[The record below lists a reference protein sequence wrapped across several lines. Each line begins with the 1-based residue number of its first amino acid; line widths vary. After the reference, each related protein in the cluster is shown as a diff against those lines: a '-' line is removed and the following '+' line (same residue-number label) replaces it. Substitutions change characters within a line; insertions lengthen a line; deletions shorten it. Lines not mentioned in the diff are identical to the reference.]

1 MVQDVF
7 IFLTGSFAY
16 PVLEL
21 IWRGQTHSSMALAG
35 GICLCLINHI
45 CCDVLE
51 DNNMVSRCMAGSGVI
66 TGVELV
72 LGLLLN
78 RLLGFDIWDYS
89 NVPLNLL
96 GQVCL
101 PYSFLWMGL
110 SLPAMAFCELF
121 RESSLEEHAKRNLR
135 LDERTKKHWNT
146 RSENTTKSIKK
157 AIE

>member
-21 IWRGQTHSSMALAG
+21 LWRGETHSSMALAG

-51 DNNMVSRCMAGSGVI
+51 DSSVVSRCMAGAGII
-66 TGVELV
+66 TGVELL

-78 RLLGFDIWDYS
+78 RLLGFAIWDYS

-96 GQVCL
+96 GQVCV

-110 SLPAMAFCELF
+110 SLPAMAFCQLF
-121 RESSLEEHAKRNLR
+121 QESSLEKEAERNLR
-135 LDERTKKHWNT
+135 VDKKYKKYQRT
-146 RSENTTKSIKK
+146 RSRGVAESVKQ
-157 AIE
+157 AME